1 MSGYFEAMRR
11 THPVKL
17 GEVINGKQVV
27 ETFWQWSPEK
37 GDVPMYRV
45 EGEAEARMVAKPI
58 S

>member
-17 GEVINGKQVV
+17 GEVIEGKRVV
-27 ETFWQWSPEK
+27 ETFWRWTPED
-37 GDVPMYRV
+37 GDVPMYRLD
-45 EGEAEARMVAKPI
+45 GETTARVA